1 MGLALLPLGLFLACF
16 PSNDPFEWISGLWLR
31 AFWEMR
37 AVSIQKKKERENFF
51 IHSNS
56 MGFVK
61 LLLSVCHHK
70 SHFDLVFFGAALP
83 AQFCLLILHRTPR
96 EFGGPL
102 RTHRGIKI
110 KKQRPLFTETPEG
123 LPLREED
130 ETDTDD
136 IKHTESLPVTAPRC
150 LATLP
155 GGYYPC
161 SHFTG
166 GELDTER
173 LSPLPKVTQI
183 VDIRA
188 RDLTP
193 GSLTPG
199 TRPKPP
205 SRLAQ
210 TVKDPLAMQE
220 TRVRS
225 LGREDPPGE
234 GGWLPTPMFFP
245 GEFHGQRSLVGY
257 SPWDC
262 KKLDM
267 TE

>member
-16 PSNDPFEWISGLWLR
+16 PSNDPFGWISGLWLR
-31 AFWEMR
+31 AFWETR
-37 AVSIQKKKERENFF
+37 AVSIQKKRERDFF

-56 MGFVK
+56 TGFVK

-110 KKQRPLFTETPEG
+110 KKRRPLFTETPEG
-123 LPLREED
+123 LPLREEH

-150 LATLP
+150 LAMLP
-155 GGYYPC
+155 GAYYPC

-166 GELDTER
+166 GELDTQR
-173 LSPLPKVTQI
+173 LNQGHTDSG
-183 VDIRA
+183 IRA

-193 GSLTPG
+193 GNLTPG
-199 TRPKPP
+199 TRPKSP

-210 TVKDPLAMQE
+210 TVNDPLAMQE

-225 LGREDPPGE
+225 RGREDPLGE
-234 GGWLPTPMFFP
+234 GDGSTLQYSCLENP
-245 GEFHGQRSLVGY
+245 HGQRSLAGY
-257 SPWDC
+257 SP
-262 KKLDM
+262 
-267 TE
+267 